1 MAIMGTNFNNGSTP
15 VVTLGSSP
23 TPLRIIAEPTAKQI
37 EVACPV
43 DALTTVPTCPVGDS
57 LLKVTTGTGT
67 GQKATYALT
76 IGAVGPVGVPGA
88 AGAPG
93 TPGAPGQNGTFAM
106 AGVHVVL
113 GQDEPI
119 APREDL
125 CAPAACPEG
134 QIAVSG
140 AAQTHPGSIAYLLA
154 SKPIF
159 DGAGTGE
166 VTGWQA
172 CAHNTSSTVTAFIQ
186 ASVLCAPTAGSAA
199 AQPTR
204 ETRGAICPSSGHLGH
219 PCSISPQDLR
229 CRVDTTHG
237 SHLKGQLC

>member
-23 TPLRIIAEPTAKQI
+23 TPLPIIGQPTAKQI
-37 EVACPV
+37 QVACPV
-43 DALTTVPTCPVGDS
+43 DTLTTVPTCPVGDS

-67 GQKATYALT
+67 KQKATYDLT
-76 IGAVGPVGVPGA
+76 IGAVGPM
-88 AGAPG
+88 GAPG
-93 TPGAPGQNGTFAM
+93 APGARGAPGAPGQNGTFAM

-125 CAPAACPEG
+125 CAPAACPED

-140 AAQTHPGSIAYLLA
+140 GAETHPGSIAYLLA

-159 DGAGTGE
+159 DVAGTGE
-166 VTGWQA
+166 ATGWQA

-199 AQPTR
+199 APPTG
-204 ETRGAICPSSGHLGH
+204 ETRAICPSSQHQGH
-219 PCSISPQDLR
+219 PCSISPVDLR
-229 CRVDTTHG
+229 CRVHTTHG
-237 SHLKGQLC
+237 SHLKSQLC